1 MFVLIHHYNFMLVSS
16 NEFAYKEQLHW
27 QSQLKQERNQ
37 EEGICFI
44 DFKLEQRHYTQSM
57 GQSWNTKDGF
67 PTPAPKEL
75 IKKPKWETN
84 PDTLEIY
91 TCFRSSCNVF
101 SVLWVCV
108 FFIVFSFNYWILN
121 HFKFYWSAWNMIKK
135 QSLIDDYLT
144 GLCCLL
150 KTEVGYSSCVPN

>member
-1 MFVLIHHYNFMLVSS
+1 MFDLIHHYNFMLVSS
-16 NEFAYKEQLHW
+16 NEFVCKEQLHW

-75 IKKPKWETN
+75 AKKPKWETN
-84 PDTLEIY
+84 PDTLEVY

-101 SVLWVCV
+101 SVL
-108 FFIVFSFNYWILN
+108 
-121 HFKFYWSAWNMIKK
+121 
-135 QSLIDDYLT
+135 
-144 GLCCLL
+144 
-150 KTEVGYSSCVPN
+150 